1 MPDSFFTHSPEW
13 RWWIVFYFFIGGIA
27 GGAFALS
34 ALLRLFGQPGDR
46 PISRLGYFIAFPG
59 SIISGLLLILDLKR
73 PERFWHMLIQS
84 ETFRPAF
91 KWWSPISVG
100 SWGLLAFGFFSF
112 LAFVG
117 ALAEI
122 GWLPRGLS
130 GLIQGSLGAVVNV
143 LGGVSGFFLAGYTG
157 VLLSTT
163 NRPLWS
169 DTVWLGLLFL
179 VSGFSTGAALLL
191 LLSWGRNTPTIRW
204 LKELDTWTLVL
215 ELVVL
220 VILLASVGTAVL
232 RPVLFNAWG
241 VLLLVGVVL
250 VGILVPILLHFRPV
264 LGRLTVPSAA
274 VLVLVGGFILRVVML
289 LSSEAV

>member
-1 MPDSFFTHSPEW
+1 MPDSFYTHAPEW

-27 GGAFALS
+27 GGALALA
-34 ALLRLFGQPGDR
+34 ALLRLFGREGDR
-46 PISRLGYFIAFPG
+46 PLSRLGYYIAFPG
-59 SIISGLLLILDLKR
+59 SIISGILLILDLRR
-73 PERFWHMLIQS
+73 PERFWHILIQS

-100 SWGLLAFGFFSF
+100 SWGLLAFGLFSF

-117 ALAEI
+117 ALAEV
-122 GWLPRGLS
+122 GVLPRALRALVQGGL
-130 GLIQGSLGAVVNV
+130 GTVVNV
-143 LGGVSGFFLAGYTG
+143 LGGLSGFFLAGYTG

-169 DTVWLGLLFL
+169 DTIWLGLLFL
-179 VSGFSTGAALLL
+179 VSGFSTGAALLVL
-191 LLSWGRNTPTIRW
+191 LGWRSQAPTVQW
-204 LKELDTWTLVL
+204 LKELDAWTLAL

-241 VLLLVGVVL
+241 VLLLAGVVL
-250 VGILVPILLHFRPV
+250 VGILVPLALHFRPV
-264 LGRLTVPSAA
+264 LGRLTAPSAA

>member
-1 MPDSFFTHSPEW
+1 MPDSFYTHAPEW

-27 GGAFALS
+27 GGALALA
-34 ALLRLFGQPGDR
+34 ALLRLFGREGDR
-46 PISRLGYFIAFPG
+46 PLSRLGYYIAFPG
-59 SIISGLLLILDLKR
+59 SIISGILLILDLKR
-73 PERFWHMLIQS
+73 PERFWHILIQS

-117 ALAEI
+117 ALAEV
-122 GWLPRGLS
+122 GVLPRGLRALVQG
-130 GLIQGSLGAVVNV
+130 GLGTVINV
-143 LGGVSGFFLAGYTG
+143 LGGLSGFFLAGYTG

-169 DTVWLGLLFL
+169 DTIWLGLLFL
-179 VSGFSTGAALLL
+179 ISGFSTGAALLIL
-191 LLSWGRNTPTIRW
+191 LGWRSQAPTVQW
-204 LKELDTWTLVL
+204 LKELDAWTLAL

-250 VGILVPILLHFRPV
+250 VGILVPLALHFRPV
-264 LGRLTVPSAA
+264 LGRLTAPSAA

>member
-1 MPDSFFTHSPEW
+1 MPDSFYTHAPEW

-27 GGAFALS
+27 GGALALA
-34 ALLRLFGQPGDR
+34 ALLRLFGREGDR
-46 PISRLGYFIAFPG
+46 PLSRLGYYIAFPG
-59 SIISGLLLILDLKR
+59 SIISGILLILDLKR
-73 PERFWHMLIQS
+73 PERFWHILIQS

-117 ALAEI
+117 ALAEV
-122 GWLPRGLS
+122 GVLPRALRALVQS
-130 GLIQGSLGAVVNV
+130 GLGTVVNV
-143 LGGVSGFFLAGYTG
+143 LGGLSGFFLAGYTG

-169 DTVWLGLLFL
+169 DTIWLGLLFL
-179 VSGFSTGAALLL
+179 VSGFSTGAALLVL
-191 LLSWGRNTPTIRW
+191 LGWRSQAPTVQW
-204 LKELDTWTLVL
+204 LKELDAWTLAL

-250 VGILVPILLHFRPV
+250 VGILVPLALHFRPV
-264 LGRLTVPSAA
+264 LGRLTAPSAA